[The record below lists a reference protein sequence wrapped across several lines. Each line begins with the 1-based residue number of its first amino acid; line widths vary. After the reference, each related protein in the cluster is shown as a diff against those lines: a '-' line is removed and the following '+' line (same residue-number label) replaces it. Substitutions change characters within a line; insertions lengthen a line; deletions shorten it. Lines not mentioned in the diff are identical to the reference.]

1 MNDRPLAFADQLSDY
16 ATKAE
21 TSSVSELSAAFETIS
36 AGMGNVYT
44 KNETSS
50 AAEIETAL
58 ADFALTSQ
66 IPTSVSQLDND
77 SGYVDGTAVQ
87 GMLDSYYQ
95 KSETS
100 SAAELSS
107 AFANVSVEVDPQ
119 LRTDIDNKVLV
130 NEVSA
135 QSLKINIMAL
145 SAYAEISGTAAF
157 DPTAFYYISDD
168 TGGGGGGVDPQ
179 ALSNYYTRSETSSAA
194 ELSTAF
200 SAAGGYDLGK
210 TYVKYADGS
219 TAAYNLTGWVNGNL
233 STTIANPLD
242 AVEVRIGSNV
252 TAFGDDGFRKWTSLT
267 AVYYP
272 DSVASIGQRAFLGD
286 NKLAHV
292 ELPDQLTS
300 LGNYM
305 FEDCS
310 ALTSLTIPR
319 GAVETTEGTFNRAA
333 GLKELQFPD
342 GFQQVGKAAFTNCV
356 NLKKV
361 VFPASLTS
369 IAGHLYGTRVF
380 DGTTDLTA
388 VFLGKTGEEI
398 SAMPNYSQWG
408 GTRLVVSGWIPASQ
422 EWVESQIPTST
433 SQLENDSGYVDQT
446 ALENYYTKDEVDAM
460 VGDINSLL
468 EEMN

>member
-1 MNDRPLAFADQLSDY
+1 M
-16 ATKAE
+16 
-21 TSSVSELSAAFETIS
+21 
-36 AGMGNVYT
+36 
-44 KNETSS
+44 
-50 AAEIETAL
+50 
-58 ADFALTSQ
+58 
-66 IPTSVSQLDND
+66 
-77 SGYVDGTAVQ
+77 
-87 GMLDSYYQ
+87 
-95 KSETS
+95 
-100 SAAELSS
+100 
-107 AFANVSVEVDPQ
+107 
-119 LRTDIDNKVLV
+119 
-130 NEVSA
+130 
-135 QSLKINIMAL
+135 
-145 SAYAEISGTAAF
+145 
-157 DPTAFYYISDD
+157 
-168 TGGGGGGVDPQ
+168 
-179 ALSNYYTRSETSSAA
+179 
-194 ELSTAF
+194 
-200 SAAGGYDLGK
+200 
-210 TYVKYADGS
+210 
-219 TAAYNLTGWVNGNL
+219 
-233 STTIANPLD
+233 
-242 AVEVRIGSNV
+242 
-252 TAFGDDGFRKWTSLT
+252 
-267 AVYYP
+267 
-272 DSVASIGQRAFLGD
+272 ASIGQRAFLGD